1 MGARVAVPLGVL
13 LPCLAVSLVASG
25 AVAVGMATVSGTSGY
40 LMRQTDDDLL
50 ACAGSLPGHGLVAAP
65 GSVPVPGQVAPGACG
80 IELLSAGGQLL
91 VPAASD
97 AAGGPV
103 IPPGRRW
110 LAAHLAQPV
119 TVPGAGTSGRWRVVI
134 TVVRYQLRRIPYVYG
149 PDDVEYV
156 ISGPAGR
163 GRAGLAAVTAG
174 LAGVGQITGR
184 VTAGYA
190 VAAGAVLVLLAG
202 SALAGARAILRP
214 LRQAAGFAGTAAQ
227 AAVRGPPHPL
237 PHRSGPAGPW
247 PSGMTLM
254 KVSGQLRASRAA
266 EAAARRSADEMAGL
280 LGEVSLELRTSVNVV
295 RGFAQY
301 CLQRGTPPP
310 AGLAR
315 MMRRI
320 AEEAARMDTLTRCLE
335 AHSAGSGLS
344 HSCSLHGGGAA
355 ARR

>member
-40 LMRQTDDDLL
+40 LTRQTDDDLL
-50 ACAGSLPGHGLVAAP
+50 ACAGSLQGHGLVAVP
-65 GSVPVPGQVAPGACG
+65 GSIPVPGQVAPTACG
-80 IELLSAGGQLL
+80 TELLSDSGQLL
-91 VPAASD
+91 VPATSD

-103 IPPGRRW
+103 IPSGRRW

-134 TVVRYQLRRIPYVYG
+134 TMVRYQLRRIPYVYG

-156 ISGPAGR
+156 ISGPAGH

-174 LAGVGQITGR
+174 LAGASQITGR

-190 VAAGAVLVLLAG
+190 AAAGAVLVLLAG

-214 LRQAAGFAGTAAQ
+214 LRQAAGFARTAAQ
-227 AAVRGPPHPL
+227 SAVRDPPHPM
-237 PHRSGPAGPW
+237 PPRSGPAGPW

-254 KVSGQLRASRAA
+254 KVSGQFRASRAA
-266 EAAARRSADEMAGL
+266 EAAARRSVDEMSGL

-295 RGFAQY
+295 CGFAQY

-310 AGLAR
+310 AGFDP
-315 MMRRI
+315 MMQRI

-335 AHSAGSGLS
+335 AHSAGSGIS
-344 HSCSLHGGGAA
+344 HPGSVHGGGAA